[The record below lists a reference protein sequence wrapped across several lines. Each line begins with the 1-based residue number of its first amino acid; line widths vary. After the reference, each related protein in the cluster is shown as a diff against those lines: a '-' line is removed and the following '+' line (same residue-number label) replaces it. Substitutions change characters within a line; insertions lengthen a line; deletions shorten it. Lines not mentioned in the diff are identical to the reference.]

1 MTKTYKL
8 TPTEAAVIGLM
19 RRGAN
24 VDLTIVHADLAPETN
39 AQAREWLQPIAEATG
54 ARIEHVNFKD
64 SRWWRIRVE
73 VTTRTTIAATVFPI
87 SKKRPDHA

>member
-24 VDLTIVHADLAPETN
+24 VDLAIVHEDLAPETN

-54 ARIEHVNFKD
+54 ARIEHVKYRG
-64 SRWWRIRVE
+64 SRWWRTRVE
-73 VTTRTTIAATVFPI
+73 VTTNTTIEAAVFPNE
-87 SKKRPDHA
+87 KRPDHG